1 MPIYEYVCEKC
12 QKEFEEIVLGDETIT
27 CPACGSR
34 ETTKLISRGNFR
46 TGGPIVAGSP
56 SAGAITT
63 RGASGCASCSSKNC
77 SSCGS

>member
-1 MPIYEYVCEKC
+1 MPIYEYACSKC
-12 QKEFEEIVLGDETIT
+12 GKEFEEIVLGDESII
-27 CPACGSR
+27 CPACGSS

-56 SAGAITT
+56 SANAITT
-63 RGASGCASCSSKNC
+63 RGAGGCASCSSKNC